1 MISLSR
7 PGPLQRA
14 ASRLAHALSLL
25 WLTSSAPS
33 AFAATD
39 LASVQA
45 PGHAETTPG
54 ATESMKERSNELNS

>member
-39 LASVQA
+39 VASA
-45 PGHAETTPG
+45 AGPGRAETALG
-54 ATESMKERSNELNS
+54 ATKTLKERSDELDS

>member
-33 AFAATD
+33 AFAVTD
-39 LASVQA
+39 LASA
-45 PGHAETTPG
+45 AMESHAEAASG
-54 ATESMKERSNELNS
+54 AAESMKERSDAHDS

>member
-39 LASVQA
+39 LAVAVA
-45 PGHAETTPG
+45 PGHAETAAK
-54 ATESMKERSNELNS
+54 ATEPAKERSDGLDS

>member
-7 PGPLQRA
+7 SGPLQRA

-33 AFAATD
+33 PFAATD
-39 LASVQA
+39 LAPAAV
-45 PGHAETTPG
+45 PGHGEATSG
-54 ATESMKERSNELNS
+54 AAKSMKERSDEHDS

>member
-33 AFAATD
+33 PFATD
-39 LASVQA
+39 LAPA
-45 PGHAETTPG
+45 AMPNHAEAMSG
-54 ATESMKERSNELNS
+54 AADAIKEPSNEQSA